1 MRLEMCYFYCFSAI
15 RENQYNFRTFHIGK
29 MIQTDLY
36 SFSYKK
42 GSLVPLCKRCG
53 EQNFYRNGKNKEGI
67 QRYKCKKCNM
77 RFLWTSDLERRR
89 FFSNIISFAVE
100 IYTDLRKAVSLEG
113 VAELLKKIFGVKVSD
128 E

>member
-1 MRLEMCYFYCFSAI
+1 
-15 RENQYNFRTFHIGK
+15 
-29 MIQTDLY
+29 
-36 SFSYKK
+36 
-42 GSLVPLCKRCG
+42 
-53 EQNFYRNGKNKEGI
+53 
-67 QRYKCKKCNM
+67 M

-128 E
+128 EAVRQWILAAKKTISRKEPPSALLSVA

>member
-1 MRLEMCYFYCFSAI
+1 
-15 RENQYNFRTFHIGK
+15 
-29 MIQTDLY
+29 MIQIDLY

-128 E
+128 EAVRQWILAAKKTISRKEPPSALLSVA

>member
-1 MRLEMCYFYCFSAI
+1 
-15 RENQYNFRTFHIGK
+15 

-128 E
+128 EAVRQWILAAKKTISRKEPPSALLSVA